1 MFVSVRLIR
10 MFSCR
15 DIQPRSH
22 LRLDAVCLAS
32 PKTRPSSR
40 EGLVGMEHWR
50 YHGTRVVRN
59 RRLPM
64 DFFTILVYTSGYL
77 SLLFVAVCMGTHPW
91 KFLSVVAPGADRAL
105 TISRPH
111 TVQHAACITLPSSR
125 RSTPL
130 LPSGSSSTRR
140 RRAACCRTGVEEF
153 HTEWPM
159 SFRLSEVT
167 SWHSVIVA
175 HRHTAGS
182 AGGYRLA
189 RRAVA
194 L

>member
-32 PKTRPSSR
+32 PKTRPILAR
-40 EGLVGMEHWR
+40 RLGWHGAHG
-50 YHGTRVVRN
+50 GTRVVQISIDGS
-59 RRLPM
+59 M

-91 KFLSVVAPGADRAL
+91 KSLSVVAPGADRAL